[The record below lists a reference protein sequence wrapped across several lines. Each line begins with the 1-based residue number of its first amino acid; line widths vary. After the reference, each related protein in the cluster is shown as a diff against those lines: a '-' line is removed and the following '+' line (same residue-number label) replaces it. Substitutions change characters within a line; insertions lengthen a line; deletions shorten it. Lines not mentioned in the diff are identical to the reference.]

1 VIVRGRWRVAGV
13 AVAVAV
19 AAAAT
24 LSALSGCD
32 APQAAEQ
39 IKPQIAP
46 PAIKKAGTLRVGVD
60 LSYPPFGGVDQGAQ
74 AGIDVEVAKALAGRL
89 GLNAEP
95 VDVRSSEAATALAQG
110 DVDLVLSAP
119 FSADIITRATFAG
132 TYLADGPVLFATGS
146 LAAAATTDSVLSAD
160 SIVIGTQE
168 RSEAYW
174 LVNAER
180 GTDGVKT
187 YPTLK
192 MAFDALESGEVK
204 AVACDAAV
212 GAYIARD
219 RPDVRYVGMLG
230 PVHLLGVAVSSQN
243 AKLADVVRS
252 TLDKLVSDGAIDAIR
267 RAWLGQLPR
276 LSPPRIEESE
286 TSESVLATP

>member
-1 VIVRGRWRVAGV
+1 MGVRGRWRVVSV
-13 AVAVAV
+13 AAAVAV
-19 AAAAT
+19 AAAAA
-24 LSALSGCD
+24 LSALTGCD
-32 APQAAEQ
+32 TPKAAEQ

-60 LSYPPFGGVDQGAQ
+60 LSYPPFGGVDQGTQ

-89 GLNAEP
+89 GLNAET
-95 VDVRSSEAATALAQG
+95 VDLKPSQAATALAQG

-119 FSADIITRATFAG
+119 FSAEIITRATFAG
-132 TYLADGPVLFATGS
+132 TYLADGPVMFASGS
-146 LAAAATTDSVLSAD
+146 LAASATTDSVLSAD
-160 SIVIGTQE
+160 SIIIGTQDG
-168 RSEAYW
+168 SEAHW
-174 LVNAER
+174 LVSAER
-180 GTDGVKT
+180 GTDGVRT

-219 RPDVRYVGMLG
+219 RPGVHYLGMLG
-230 PVHLLGVAVSSQN
+230 PVHLLGVAVSPQN
-243 AKLADVVRS
+243 AKLAEVVRS
-252 TLDKLVSDGAIDAIR
+252 TLDRLVSDGAIDAIR
-267 RAWLGQLPR
+267 RAWVGQLPR